1 MIAKVDAYF
10 DLQRR
15 STTLG
20 GEALAGLTSFMAA
33 AYLIIVIPNLLSGAG
48 MDRAALTTA
57 VILAIAAGSIAM
69 GLYANFPFI
78 VGPGLGGSVI
88 LGVTLAQ
95 TENIPWPTGL
105 GIAALSGLLFFV
117 LTITGARSLV
127 VGLVPRQIKQ
137 GLGASIGLF
146 IAMLGCRQAGMVAV
160 NAKTFALQ
168 LGDFSKGGPKVALIG
183 LLVILLLQARGLP
196 GAVLIGI
203 LTAAFA
209 GLSFGITQ
217 WPDALLSW
225 PHDLSSIAFQV
236 DFPGA
241 VSIRALPYLF
251 AFFAGEFFST
261 LGTTL
266 AIGAKA
272 GLTDHDGN
280 LPGIERPFLV
290 DSVAASLC
298 PGMGLPA
305 LTALVESAAGVEA
318 GGRTGLTAIFAAL
331 FFLMT
336 LVLTPLALAIPKE
349 ATAPALIVIGVSML
363 QTLRG
368 GHGNA
373 LSDSFPV
380 MAMVLLTL
388 ISSSFGIGIAS
399 GLVAYVTVKAFESGL
414 KDIPLGLIILVIPMA
429 YYLYTAASAH

>member
-1 MIAKVDAYF
+1 MIAGLGAYF

-15 STTLG
+15 HATLG

-33 AYLIIVIPNLLSGAG
+33 AYLIIVIPNLLAGAG

-95 TENIPWPTGL
+95 AENIPWPTGL
-105 GIAALSGLLFFV
+105 GIAALSGMLFFG

-127 VGLVPRQIKQ
+127 VRLVPRQIKQ

-160 NAKTFALQ
+160 NAKSFALQ
-168 LGDFSKGGPKVALIG
+168 LGDFSKGGPKIALIG

-203 LTAAFA
+203 ITAALA

-217 WPDALLSW
+217 WPETLLSW
-225 PHDLSSIAFQV
+225 PHDLSPIALQV
-236 DFPGA
+236 DFSGA
-241 VSIRALPYLF
+241 ISLRALPYLF

-272 GLTDHDGN
+272 DLTDQDGN

-298 PGMGLPA
+298 PGIGLPA

-331 FFLMT
+331 FFLLT

-368 GHGNA
+368 GQGNA

-399 GLVAYVTVKAFESGL
+399 GLVAYVLVKSFESGL
-414 KDIPLGLIILVIPMA
+414 KDIPLGLLILVIPMA